1 MFGLLFELLIFMI
14 ERFPT
19 FFISAPF
26 GNYISHKH
34 AISVHGTY
42 TLRPRGNRIFAIA
55 KSLRY
60 NRELG
65 GWTNKLGLPNPG
77 LEVGLDKIH
86 PDQVLSI
93 AEIERGDFLEMRKII
108 PHEQSI
114 ELNLSC
120 PNLGK
125 TLPWDD
131 TKHLVNSDREWC
143 IAKVSP
149 LTTPEH
155 LEYLIDIIGFRTI
168 HFSNTLPV
176 RQGGLSGPELI
187 PYTIELIKTVRE
199 NWKNDDIEIVAGGG
213 VRDHQT
219 VYDYLQ
225 AGANHISIG
234 TLCFSPIKLWKL
246 LNT

>member
-1 MFGLLFELLIFMI
+1 MI

-34 AISVHGTY
+34 AISVTGTWTY
-42 TLRPRGNRIFAIA
+42 KPRGNRLFAIA

-77 LEVGLDKIH
+77 LEVGLEKTY

-93 AEIERGDFLEMRKII
+93 AEIERGDFLKMKKII
-108 PHEQSI
+108 PNNQSL
-114 ELNLSC
+114 EFNLSC

-131 TKHLVNSDREWC
+131 LKHLVNSSLEWC

-149 LTTPEH
+149 HTTPEH
-155 LEYLIDIIGFRTI
+155 LEYLIDIVVFRTV
-168 HFSNTLPV
+168 HFINTLPIK
-176 RQGGLSGPELI
+176 QGGLSGPALI
-187 PYTIELIKTVRE
+187 PYTIELIRTVRE
-199 NWKNDDIEIVAGGG
+199 NWKNDDIEIIAGGG
-213 VRDHQT
+213 VRNHQS

-234 TLCFSPIKLWKL
+234 SLCFNPIKLYKL